1 MIDHELDLVGTA
13 FADLRLDGD
22 ARDVIAR
29 GRTLRRR
36 RKTVPA
42 LATAG
47 ILAASLSLAAITQ
60 PSQSSAGTHALGY
73 NGSVVNVD
81 EAGFSVHTDAANG
94 TVTVDIKQL
103 FNASELRTVLAK
115 AGIPA
120 AFHDLTTTNHE
131 LTTTKD
137 AASNSLPCDWTGATR
152 LPADQADQVYG
163 IPVGHGP
170 AVFTIHP
177 AKMPAGSVLAFAYAR
192 MTSPNGAQTL
202 AMEVAPALLS
212 GEPTGCVAN

>member
-1 MIDHELDLVGTA
+1 MINQELDLVGTA

-36 RKTVPA
+36 RKAVPA

-73 NGSVVNVD
+73 NGAVVNVD
-81 EAGFSVHTDAANG
+81 EASFSVHTDAANG
-94 TVTVDIKQL
+94 TVTVTIKQL
-103 FNASELRTVLAK
+103 FNASELRTILAK

-120 AFHDLTTTNHE
+120 AFHELTTTNHE
-131 LTTTKD
+131 LTTKKD
-137 AASNSLPCDWTGATR
+137 VSSSLPCDWTGATR

-177 AKMPAGSVLAFAYAR
+177 AKMPAGSVLAFAYAQI
-192 MTSPNGAQTL
+192 TSPNGARPL
-202 AMEVAPALLS
+202 AMGVALSLLS
-212 GEPTGCVAN
+212 GEPTGCAAN